1 MIKEAE
7 RTEYFEEIDFSLV
20 SGFQAGIKPD
30 PIITPREWAD
40 NYRILPDSSAR
51 PGKFNS
57 DFTPYVKEPMD
68 RLSVHDSAQK
78 VIVKKSSQVGFTE
91 VGNNWLGYVIDVAP
105 AGMLYVMPTDTM
117 MKDTSK
123 NRIEKMI
130 ESTPAISDK
139 IAAKRSKD
147 SSNTLLFK
155 EFRGGFVKMVGANS
169 PVGLASTAVRYVYMD
184 EIDRYPLS
192 VGGEGS
198 AEGLAETRTITFGAR
213 KKILLTSTPT
223 RKGLSAIDIRFE
235 VTGQR
240 YYHVPCPFCNEF
252 QVLIIEQ
259 IVYELGN
266 YADVKYKCAHCEQ
279 LIDERYK
286 NRMLKQGKWI
296 PKYPERED
304 GITYGY
310 FINALYSPSSWYPWA
325 QLVKERDESENDIPK
340 KIVFTNT
347 KLGEAYE
354 AEEKGDKPDWQN
366 IYDRAEE
373 YIEGIP
379 FSSVAFI
386 TAGVDVQADRLEI
399 EIVGWIKGKI
409 SQSIEYIQII
419 GDTNQTDVWAD
430 LGKLLTKTW
439 VRQGDNAIVSLRL
452 MALDSGYNTLKAYE
466 FAQKHGISRVIP
478 VKGMA
483 KLSMYFSAPKAVD
496 ILKAGERVGKV
507 KVWGIGVSVIKTDI
521 YGTLKTRIDSDSGVV
536 PDGYCHFP
544 KREPSYFR
552 GLTAEEVI
560 QVTNKRGYPEFV
572 WHKKYKRNE
581 PLDCRVYARA
591 AAAVVGMD
599 RWNDAR
605 WNKEGN
611 QYEVVQS
618 KQEALPL
625 KKKKKS
631 SGSDFWK

>member
-1 MIKEAE
+1 MIAE
-7 RTEYFEEIDFSLV
+7 LVDVDFYLIA
-20 SGFQAGIKPD
+20 GFQQGIKPD
-30 PIITPREWAD
+30 PVITPREWAD
-40 NYRILPDSSAR
+40 TYRILPDSSAR
-51 PGKFNS
+51 PGKFSS
-57 DFTPYVKEPMD
+57 DFTPYVREPMD
-68 RLSVHDSAQK
+68 RLSVHDPAQK

-130 ESTPAISDK
+130 ESTPAITDK

-235 VTGQR
+235 STGQR

-252 QVLIIEQ
+252 QILVIDQ
-259 IVYELGN
+259 IVYEPGN
-266 YADVKYKCAHCEQ
+266 YADVKYKCACCDA
-279 LIDERYK
+279 LIDERFK
-286 NRMLKQGKWI
+286 GRMLKQGKWI
-296 PKYPERED
+296 AKYPERED
-304 GITYGY
+304 GIIYGY
-310 FINALYSPSSWYPWA
+310 FINALYSPSSWFPWS
-325 QLVKERDESENDIPK
+325 QLVKERDEAENDIPK

-347 KLGEAYE
+347 KLGLAYE
-354 AEEKGDKPDWQN
+354 TEEKGDKPDWEN
-366 IYDRAEE
+366 IYDRAEDYE
-373 YIEGIP
+373 QGVP

-399 EIVGWIKGKI
+399 EVVGWIKGKT
-409 SQSIEYIQII
+409 SQSIEYIQLI
-419 GDTNQTDVWAD
+419 GDTNQAEVWGD
-430 LGKLLTKTW
+430 LSKLLMKTW
-439 VRQGDNAIVSLRL
+439 VRQGDNAIVPLRL
-452 MALDSGYNTLKAYE
+452 MALDTGYNTVKAYE
-466 FAQKHGISRVIP
+466 FAQKHGTSRVIP
-478 VKGMA
+478 VKGMD
-483 KLSMYFSAPKAVD
+483 KLSMYFQAPKAVD
-496 ILKAGERVGKV
+496 ILKAGQKVGKV
-507 KVWGIGVSVIKTDI
+507 KVWGVGVSIIKTDV
-521 YGTLKTRIDSDSGVV
+521 YGALGLRVDSDTGVV
-536 PDGYCHFP
+536 PDGYCYFP
-544 KREPSYFR
+544 TRDPSYFR
-552 GLTAEEVI
+552 GLTAEEII
-560 QVTNKRGYPEFV
+560 QVTNKRGYPEFI

-591 AAAVVGMD
+591 AAAIAGMD
-599 RWNDAR
+599 RWDEQR
-605 WNKEGN
+605 WNRESNMHDIMQDAQQKTS
-611 QYEVVQS
+611 V
-618 KQEALPL
+618 
-625 KKKKKS
+625 KKKKKIR
-631 SGSDFWK
+631 GSDFW